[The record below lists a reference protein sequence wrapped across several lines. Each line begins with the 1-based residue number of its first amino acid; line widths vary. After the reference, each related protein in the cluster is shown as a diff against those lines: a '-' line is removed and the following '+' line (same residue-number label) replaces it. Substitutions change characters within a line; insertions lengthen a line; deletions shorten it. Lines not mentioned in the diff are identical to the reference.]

1 VRERLRIGIDL
12 FSINERKME
21 SDQELGETMRI
32 LGAFPGAILFIE
44 EPEANQ
50 RNTKDRVVRGGE
62 FQQ

>member
-12 FSINERKME
+12 FSINERKIE

-32 LGAFPGAILFIE
+32 LGASQGAILFIK

-50 RNTKDRVVRGGE
+50 RNTKDLVVRVGE